1 VAGGEAAE
9 ASVLAAANV
18 VVDDRV
24 PAVADL
30 QMLDGAAAGV
40 RGVGEEQRPIT
51 ATETARLAASA
62 IMMSIYQNN
71 KIYAL
76 DLLERGYEDDE
87 APKPWARLEV
97 IGQ

>member
-40 RGVGEEQRPIT
+40 RGVGEEHLVAHAFVLVEEGELGAGVRAFT
-51 ATETARLAASA
+51 TH
-62 IMMSIYQNN
+62 
-71 KIYAL
+71 
-76 DLLERGYEDDE
+76 DD
-87 APKPWARLEV
+87 AGAVR
-97 IGQ
+97 